1 MNWKYLAVGTVG
13 IVCLFL
19 FLASVW
25 HDLAPTVADL
35 YLEAIVVKPEG
46 VR

>member
-1 MNWKYLAVGTVG
+1 MNWKYFAVSTVGT
-13 IVCLFL
+13 ICLFL

-25 HDLAPTVADL
+25 HDMVPHIADL
-35 YLEAIVVKPEG
+35 YLEAIVITPEG

>member
-1 MNWKYLAVGTVG
+1 MNWKYFAVSTVG
-13 IVCLFL
+13 IICLFL

-25 HDLAPTVADL
+25 RDMVPLSDL
-35 YLEAIVVKPEG
+35 YLEAVVITPEG

>member
-1 MNWKYLAVGTVG
+1 MNWRYLAVGAVG
-13 IVCLFL
+13 IACLFL

-25 HDLAPTVADL
+25 HDMVPITDL
-35 YLEAIVVKPEG
+35 YLEAIVITPEG